1 MYAFKDVALVTPG
14 GVIENG
20 VLVTE
25 EDRIRALGP
34 EADVPV
40 PSQAQVID
48 GQGMYLAPGFIELQL
63 NGGFGEDFTD
73 NPDSIWRVAAQLPR
87 YGVTSFLPTIITCGE
102 DTLNHAL
109 RALRRGRPADFR
121 GAVPLGLHVEGPFL
135 NPAKK
140 GAHNPAYITAPDA
153 RRAADWSPETGVRL
167 VTLAP
172 ELPGAH
178 EVIGVLRNNGV
189 VVSAGHS
196 MATYEEAM
204 EAFSD
209 GITYGTHLFN
219 AQPPLDHRQPGL
231 SAALLR
237 ARSVAV
243 GIIPDGIHVHPAMV
257 DLAWRAKGPRGLTLV
272 TDAMAAMGMTPG
284 EYRLGDFTVTVD
296 ETSARLADGTLAGSI
311 LTLDAALRNLMDYTG
326 ASLVEA
332 LPCVTSTP
340 ASVLG
345 LANVGVIRAGAKAD
359 LVLLDQDG
367 YVVLTMTGGDLFY
380 QRGKLNEPAE

>member
-109 RALRRGRPADFR
+109 GRWVARRVTTSACGS
-121 GAVPLGLHVEGPFL
+121 LGLHVEGPFQ
-135 NPAKK
+135 PGEERRAQPGVHHRTRRK
-140 GAHNPAYITAPDA
+140 A
-153 RRAADWSPETGVRL
+153 RRTGRL
-167 VTLAP
+167 RLAFAQTLAP

-178 EVIGVLRNNGV
+178 EVIGGATGW
-189 VVSAGHS
+189 SAPGIPWPP
-196 MATYEEAM
+196 EEAM
-204 EAFSD
+204 RPSATGSP
-209 GITYGTHLFN
+209 TVRTCSTPSP
-219 AQPPLDHRQPGL
+219 ADHRRPG
-231 SAALLR
+231 
-237 ARSVAV
+237 
-243 GIIPDGIHVHPAMV
+243 
-257 DLAWRAKGPRGLTLV
+257 
-272 TDAMAAMGMTPG
+272 
-284 EYRLGDFTVTVD
+284 
-296 ETSARLADGTLAGSI
+296 
-311 LTLDAALRNLMDYTG
+311 
-326 ASLVEA
+326 
-332 LPCVTSTP
+332 
-340 ASVLG
+340 
-345 LANVGVIRAGAKAD
+345 
-359 LVLLDQDG
+359 
-367 YVVLTMTGGDLFY
+367 
-380 QRGKLNEPAE
+380 

>member
-172 ELPGAH
+172 ELPGEIGRAH
-178 EVIGVLRNNGV
+178 V
-189 VVSAGHS
+189 
-196 MATYEEAM
+196 
-204 EAFSD
+204 
-209 GITYGTHLFN
+209 
-219 AQPPLDHRQPGL
+219 
-231 SAALLR
+231 
-237 ARSVAV
+237 
-243 GIIPDGIHVHPAMV
+243 
-257 DLAWRAKGPRGLTLV
+257 
-272 TDAMAAMGMTPG
+272 
-284 EYRLGDFTVTVD
+284 
-296 ETSARLADGTLAGSI
+296 
-311 LTLDAALRNLMDYTG
+311 
-326 ASLVEA
+326 
-332 LPCVTSTP
+332 
-340 ASVLG
+340 
-345 LANVGVIRAGAKAD
+345 
-359 LVLLDQDG
+359 
-367 YVVLTMTGGDLFY
+367 
-380 QRGKLNEPAE
+380 